1 METII
6 GLALVVISAVLIVGM
21 VRTVQA
27 NAPRV

>member
-6 GLALVVISAVLIVGM
+6 GLALVVISAVLIAGIVRM
-21 VRTVQA
+21 VQS